1 MNQQMRT
8 NKFIAHFYKQQ
19 TMRKLAFL
27 LFLVVPGVVSAQ
39 KEAKPNINKALTA
52 LKAGKLE
59 EAKSIIDAATTYEKT
74 MNDGKTWFY
83 RGLIYGA
90 LDTTATTA
98 STEDL
103 ASVAAASFKK
113 ASELAGS
120 KVSSYYVTDKNN
132 TPVPYDI
139 AINNITNSYLM
150 KGDKL
155 FNAEDFKGALKQFEK
170 GIAFKPTDTTFYEY
184 AGYAAFNGEERPK
197 AVQYLG
203 EYVKLGGRRAQAM
216 TMPALIAYEDQNYEA
231 ALTAS
236 RDVLKI
242 LPAHKDLKA
251 VELNSLIQLKKY
263 DEAATLLEASV
274 KANPNDAQSFYLLGV
289 LNNELQKFEDAKK
302 NFESALA
309 ITPDY
314 FDAQYNLANFYLI
327 EIDKTSKAIN
337 ELGIS
342 AANAKKKQELV
353 QKRVKQSEGAIPF
366 LEKAEKMKIPSKDME
381 IDLLNKLRQLYYY
394 IADDKNDA
402 RVGAKLKALGAEE

>member
-1 MNQQMRT
+1 M
-8 NKFIAHFYKQQ
+8 K
-19 TMRKLAFL
+19 KLALVYFL
-27 LFLVVPGVVSAQ
+27 AIPGIVLAQ
-39 KEAKPNINKALTA
+39 KEVKPNINKALTS
-52 LKAGKLE
+52 LKDGKLD
-59 EAKSIIDAATTYEKT
+59 EAKTMIDAATTYEKT

-83 RGLIYGA
+83 RGVIYGA
-90 LDTTATTA
+90 LDTTSSYS

-113 ASELAGS
+113 ANELAGS
-120 KVSSYYVTDKNN
+120 KASAYFVTDKKGGL
-132 TPVPYDI
+132 VPYDM
-139 AINNITNSYLM
+139 AISSITNSYLM

-155 FNAEDFKGALKQFEK
+155 FNGEDFKGALKQFEK

-184 AGYAAFNGEERPK
+184 AGYAAFNGEAREK
-197 AVQYLG
+197 AVQYLSQ
-203 EYVKLGGRRAQAM
+203 YVTLGGRRAQAM

-236 RDVLKI
+236 RNVLKV
-242 LPAHKDLKA
+242 LPTHKDLKA

-263 DEAATLLEASV
+263 DEAAKLLETAV

-327 EIDKTSKAIN
+327 EIDKTSKDIN

-353 QKRVKQSEGAIPF
+353 QKRVKQSEAAIPF

-402 RVGAKLKALGAEE
+402 RVTAKLKALGADD